1 MLKDYAWYGLAEKT
15 GPRDVGQKLANGF
28 GLYDMHGNIQEWCFD
43 WHESEFYRESP
54 GVDPVCT
61 DKERKTATG
70 RVVRGGWWHRN
81 PTSLRSAARS
91 YGPMSYRQY
100 GFRVVVVGDLN
111 AKTPPID
118 VAKQEPLPPTHK
130 NSIGMEFAIVPKGKS
145 WLGGGKDKLGDREV
159 EIPADF
165 YLGKY
170 EVTQEEWT
178 QVMGEN
184 PSHFSRNG
192 DGKDAV
198 KDIND
203 ADLKRFPIENVTWDQ
218 CQLFVAKLNKLE
230 KEMGWVYQLPTRNE
244 WEYACRGGPMLD
256 KLDGAF
262 DFYFTKPK
270 NTLLPEQANFNNGV
284 KRTCKVGSYQP
295 NALGLYD
302 MHGNVWEW
310 CDDMLQPGGQRLR
323 RGGAWADH

>member
-1 MLKDYAWYGLAEKT
+1 MRGRSAAGWAGAGRTYELPTEAQWEFACRAGSPGRWSFGDDASLLKDYAWYGLAEKT

-130 NSIGMEFAIVPKGKS
+130 NSIGMEFVIVPKGKS

-170 EVTQEEWT
+170 EVTQEEWD
-178 QVMGEN
+178 E
-184 PSHFSRNG
+184 G
-192 DGKDAV
+192 DGGEPQPLLAQW
-198 KDIND
+198 
-203 ADLKRFPIENVTWDQ
+203 RRQ
-218 CQLFVAKLNKLE
+218 
-230 KEMGWVYQLPTRNE
+230 G
-244 WEYACRGGPMLD
+244 RGEGHQRCGPEAISGGERDVGSMPVIC
-256 KLDGAF
+256 GE
-262 DFYFTKPK
+262 T
-270 NTLLPEQANFNNGV
+270 EQAGE
-284 KRTCKVGSYQP
+284 GDG
-295 NALGLYD
+295 LGLP
-302 MHGNVWEW
+302 VAE
-310 CDDMLQPGGQRLR
+310 GGGMGVCLSGRPDVGQA
-323 RGGAWADH
+323 G